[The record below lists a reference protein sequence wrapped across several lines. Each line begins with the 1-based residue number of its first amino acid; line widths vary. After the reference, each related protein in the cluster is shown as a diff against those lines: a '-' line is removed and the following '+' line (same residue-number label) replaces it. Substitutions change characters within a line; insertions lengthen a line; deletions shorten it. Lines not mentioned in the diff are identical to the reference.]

1 MEKILRNYLL
11 IFLLL
16 FNFCTKPFSQKL
28 ILGDIY
34 NPNFTSYKQKDIEEI
49 FRILTDF
56 FNAIEK
62 KDLMLIQ
69 DYILEEKG
77 IYTDLKSWK
86 SKKDFLKEIQ
96 QKDSYINNIYLN
108 TNNLIQTTN
117 DPTQISLYDLI
128 RNSRQIKT
136 DFFIL
141 TEEECEVKLII
152 IDNPQESY
160 RFNNPYFIKY
170 NNTWYIY
177 RLF

>member
-34 NPNFTSYKQKDIEEI
+34 NPNFTSYKQKDIDEI

-69 DYILEEKG
+69 DSILEEKG
-77 IYTDLKSWK
+77 IYINP
-86 SKKDFLKEIQ
+86 KKTFLKKFNKKIVI
-96 QKDSYINNIYLN
+96 SIIYI
-108 TNNLIQTTN
+108 
-117 DPTQISLYDLI
+117 
-128 RNSRQIKT
+128 
-136 DFFIL
+136 
-141 TEEECEVKLII
+141 
-152 IDNPQESY
+152 
-160 RFNNPYFIKY
+160 
-170 NNTWYIY
+170 
-177 RLF
+177 

>member
-1 MEKILRNYLL
+1 
-11 IFLLL
+11 
-16 FNFCTKPFSQKL
+16 
-28 ILGDIY
+28 
-34 NPNFTSYKQKDIEEI
+34 
-49 FRILTDF
+49 
-56 FNAIEK
+56 
-62 KDLMLIQ
+62 MLIQ
-69 DYILEEKG
+69 DSILEEKG

-160 RFNNPYFIKY
+160 RFNNPYFIKF

>member
-1 MEKILRNYLL
+1 
-11 IFLLL
+11 
-16 FNFCTKPFSQKL
+16 
-28 ILGDIY
+28 LGDIY
-34 NPNFTSYKQKDIEEI
+34 NPNFTSYKQKDIDEI

-117 DPTQISLYDLI
+117 DPTQLSLYDLI
-128 RNSRQIKT
+128 QNSRQIKT

-141 TEEECEVKLII
+141 TEEEC
-152 IDNPQESY
+152 
-160 RFNNPYFIKY
+160 
-170 NNTWYIY
+170 
-177 RLF
+177 